1 MIRLLLTLPW
11 LMTAVTPVDHAPKT
25 NLKIEISNIE
35 QQKGSIFIAVFKPGD
50 AFPEG
55 KPVEAKKVNVTGATV
70 TATIPL
76 EPGQYAVALFHDV
89 NSNNKMDKNM
99 LGIPKEP
106 YGFSMNFKPRMSKPK
121 FSDCQITVGEA
132 GKTID
137 IKLI

>member
-11 LMTAVTPVDHAPKT
+11 LMTAVAPVDHAPKT

-35 QQKGSIFIAVFKPGD
+35 EPKGSIFVAVFKPGEE
-50 AFPEG
+50 FPEG
-55 KPVEAKKVNVTGATV
+55 KPLEAKKVSVTGSSAT
-70 TATIPL
+70 TTIPL
-76 EPGQYAVALFHDV
+76 EPGQYAVAIFHDV

-106 YGFSMNFKPRMSKPK
+106 YGFSTNFKPRMSKPK
-121 FSDCQITVGEA
+121 FSDCQITVSGTE
-132 GKTID
+132 KTIG